1 CQLLLCQSGSLP
13 IDNQRHL
20 IAQKGNVAS
29 SIANN
34 RCEAL
39 ASLKGCFFMFL
50 FQSPSIFPLN
60 QKYGCPLNFDN
71 FTGGGW
77 CFVAENKK
85 RESN

>member
-1 CQLLLCQSGSLP
+1 CLQTLCQLFLRQCGSLP

-39 ASLKGCFFMFL
+39 ASLKGCFF
-50 FQSPSIFPLN
+50 
-60 QKYGCPLNFDN
+60 YV
-71 FTGGGW
+71 
-77 CFVAENKK
+77 FVSVPQYFSAEPKIRLPTK
-85 RESN
+85 FR